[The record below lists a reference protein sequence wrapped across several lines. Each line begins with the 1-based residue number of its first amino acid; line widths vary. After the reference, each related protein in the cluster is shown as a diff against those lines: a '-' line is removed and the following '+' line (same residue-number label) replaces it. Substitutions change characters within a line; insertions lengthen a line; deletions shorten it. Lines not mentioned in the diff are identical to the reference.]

1 MDHLQGLNQ
10 EQKKA
15 VLHTKGPL
23 MILAGA
29 GTGKTKT
36 ITHRILHLIKE
47 GVAPEEILAITFTN
61 KAAREMEDR
70 VGALL
75 GSDAAHRYSGA
86 PRPFV
91 STFHRL
97 GVHILRNEGHRIGL
111 SKHFTI
117 FDKADATRAIKEAV
131 IARGLDPKQFEP
143 GRIGN
148 TISRQKGDFVTL
160 DEYRAAA
167 GNEYFPRIVA
177 DVWTLYEELLKKEG
191 AVDFDDLLLKTAL
204 LLRDNEDVRTHY
216 QATWQYLHVDEYQDT
231 NSVQYA
237 IARLLAQAHR
247 NICVVGDTDQNIYS
261 WRGANLQNIMNFETD
276 YPDANIVILEENY
289 RSTQT
294 ILAAA
299 NDAIRKNKI
308 RKEKTLFTKNIEG
321 EKISL
326 YGAYDEADEAT
337 YIARVCGELMARGA
351 VPEDIAVLYRA
362 NFQSRALE
370 EAFLGKKIPY
380 QVLGV
385 RFFERKEV
393 RDIIGFLRAA
403 LNPHS
408 LSDVKR
414 IVNVPPRGIGKVTL
428 AKMFSENERGLTASA
443 AKSVSSFRSLLASIA
458 EVALRD
464 PVSHTI
470 KYILRESG
478 IEAHLRSGTE
488 EDRERLENIRE
499 LVTLATKYDT
509 LPPEEGVA
517 HLIADA
523 ALATDQDSLEKNERA
538 VKLMTVHAAKG
549 LEFPYVFITGLEQDL
564 FPHRRIGAGG
574 VSHEEEEEERR
585 LFYVALTRAE
595 KKLFLTYASIRTIFG
610 SRQINTPSEF
620 LSDLD
625 SSYVEEVL
633 EPIGQGEF
641 GGKVIYLD

>member
-10 EQKKA
+10 QQKNA
-15 VLHTKGPL
+15 VIHLRGPL

-36 ITHRILHLIKE
+36 ITHRIMHLIKE
-47 GVAPEEILAITFTN
+47 GVLPEKILAITFTN

-70 VGALL
+70 INALL
-75 GSDAAHRYSGA
+75 QSDQAHRYSGA

-117 FDKADATRAIKEAV
+117 FDKADATKAIKEAI

-148 TISRQKGDFVTL
+148 TISRQKGELVTVE
-160 DEYRAAA
+160 DYRAAA

-177 DVWTLYEELLKKEG
+177 EVWGVYEELLKKEG
-191 AVDFDDLLLKTAL
+191 AVDFDDLLLKTAR

-216 QATWQYLHVDEYQDT
+216 QATWHYIHVDEYQDT
-231 NSVQYA
+231 NGAQYA
-237 IARLLAQAHR
+237 ITQLLAQTHK

-261 WRGANLQNIMNFETD
+261 WRGANLKNIMNFETD
-276 YPDANIVILEENY
+276 YPDATIIVLEENY

-299 NDAIRKNKI
+299 NDAIRKNKM
-308 RKEKTLFTKNIEG
+308 RKEKTLYTKNIEG

-326 YGAYDEADEAT
+326 YGAYDEADEALFV
-337 YIARVCGELMARGA
+337 ARTCKELIDGGA
-351 VPEDIAVLYRA
+351 NPEDIAVLYRA

-370 EAFLGKKIPY
+370 EAFLNKKIPY

-414 IVNVPPRGIGKVTL
+414 IINVPPRGIGKVTL
-428 AKMFSENERGLTASA
+428 AKMFSEDEQGLTASA
-443 AKSVSSFRSLLASIA
+443 AKNVSSFRSLLASIA
-458 EVALRD
+458 EVAMRES
-464 PVSHTI
+464 VSHTI

-478 IEAHLRSGTE
+478 LEAHLRGGTE
-488 EDRERLENIRE
+488 EDRERLENMRE

-509 LPPEEGVA
+509 LTPEEGVA

-564 FPHRRIGAGG
+564 FPHRRIGSGG
-574 VSHEEEEEERR
+574 VSREEEEEERR

-610 SRQINTPSEF
+610 SRQVNTPSEF

-625 SSYVEEVL
+625 SAYVEEVS

-641 GGKVIYLD
+641 GGKIIYLD